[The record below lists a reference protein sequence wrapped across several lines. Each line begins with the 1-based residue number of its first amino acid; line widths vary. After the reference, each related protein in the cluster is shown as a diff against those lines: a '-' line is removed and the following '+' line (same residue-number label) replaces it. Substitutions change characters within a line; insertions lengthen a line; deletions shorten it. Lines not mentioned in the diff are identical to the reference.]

1 MLLKTSFGLV
11 ILACL
16 CFPKLA
22 EAQGNLVVNGG
33 FDTSATG
40 WTLAGVSYDSK
51 YGDPAGDL
59 SLPGGTASASQT
71 INGLVAG
78 TTYIVSG
85 NYQGTVGVFSTGPN
99 FEVTMNGAIIFET
112 VSSGNNNWD
121 YFSVPYTA
129 SSVNAVLSFG
139 VLDEPSE
146 GYGIDNIS
154 MQAVPESSTSTLIT
168 LGVGAVCVYARK
180 RKWLCF

>member
-1 MLLKTSFGLV
+1 
-11 ILACL
+11 
-16 CFPKLA
+16 LA

-40 WTLAGVSYDSK
+40 WTLFGGYYDSK
-51 YGDPAGDL
+51 YGDPAGDVEL
-59 SLPGGTASASQT
+59 LGGTASQT
-71 INGLVAG
+71 INGLIAG
-78 TTYIVSG
+78 ATYIVSG

-99 FEVTMNGAIIFET
+99 FAVTMNGAVIFET
-112 VSSGNNNWD
+112 ISSGNNNWD

-129 SSVNAVLSFG
+129 SSANAVLSLG
-139 VLDEPSE
+139 VLDEAIES
-146 GYGIDNIS
+146 YGIDNIS
-154 MQAVPESSTSTLIT
+154 MQAIPEPSALALIT